1 MQGFCIRFPD
11 TSLFSVSA
19 ASPDNPAVHGDPGE
33 PAFYCRVGPS
43 HPGCVPA
50 VLCSAG
56 LIIMF
61 LPFLLSWN
69 NCLIFDGLNVCF
81 LVVAFHFLKETGRRA
96 RSMTLPLVALK
107 GKYCLM
113 TAMLW

>member
-1 MQGFCIRFPD
+1 
-11 TSLFSVSA
+11 
-19 ASPDNPAVHGDPGE
+19 
-33 PAFYCRVGPS
+33 
-43 HPGCVPA
+43 
-50 VLCSAG
+50 
-56 LIIMF
+56 MF